1 MWQKSNLSNFCQKI
15 KWWRGHHEWTMIWP
29 QMPPQGQLKQLQPKN
44 QLFEQCLLSWPWLGS
59 NRAWVKSWSILI
71 RIWPKKWKVKRC
83 TLFQKNRSFH
93 IIDHIHYSLP
103 KTNSNEFISRYI
115 TTIGHMTHTLLL
127 VSIKKCW
134 KKDLEPFKKNEKTI
148 IWFWIILL
156 VFTVVRIVWRKFEW
170 FELRCTTLITIELK

>member
-1 MWQKSNLSNFCQKI
+1 MWQKSNLSNFCQKSHGGVVI
-15 KWWRGHHEWTMIWP
+15 MNGQWFDPKC
-29 QMPPQGQLKQLQPKN
+29 PPQGQLKQLQPKN
-44 QLFEQCLLSWPWLGS
+44 QLFEQCLRWPWLGS

-83 TLFQKNRSFH
+83 TLFQQNRSFH
-93 IIDHIHYSLP
+93 IIDRIHYSLP

-127 VSIKKCW
+127 VSIKKML
-134 KKDLEPFKKNEKTI
+134 KDLEPFKEKRKTI